1 MFRFDYYYDPLLQQ
15 TFSVAVHLLSDAVGS
30 FSYIIYSIFFFV
42 FLFLFP
48 GSLPG
53 RTGHLGKQYSFG
65 LCRGFCPPS
74 RQNGH
79 TPLAPGRDSPSGTFH
94 RIGMCRHSF
103 PSYSSPPPL
112 YSSSCV
118 SFPYWNNKYRYP
130 PKKKKRKKKRNGM
143 FFH

>member
-1 MFRFDYYYDPLLQQ
+1 MFRIDYYYDPLLQQ

-30 FSYIIYSIFFFV
+30 FSCISIYYIFLFFFCCI
-42 FLFLFP
+42 LFP

-79 TPLAPGRDSPSGTFH
+79 TPLAPGRDSSSGTFH
-94 RIGMCRHSF
+94 RIGMRRHSF
-103 PSYSSPPPL
+103 PSYSSPPL
-112 YSSSCV
+112 YYSSCV

-130 PKKKKRKKKRNGM
+130 PKKEKKRNGM